1 MGEGVAP
8 GRPRVSPR
16 LAAGVSA
23 ARAAAVLFF
32 QAFQATTP
40 RIAAS
45 VKKATLG
52 MPGTSPTTP
61 MMAAAM
67 VSARYWPNTWPIMA
81 WAMSCERE
89 ARVTSMAT
97 AEDTSS
103 AGSCATRP
111 SPMDSRV

>member
-1 MGEGVAP
+1 M
-8 GRPRVSPR
+8 
-16 LAAGVSA
+16 AAGDSA
-23 ARAAAVLFF
+23 ARASAVLFF
-32 QAFQATTP
+32 QAFQAMKK

-52 MPGTSPTTP
+52 MPGTRPTTARI
-61 MMAAAM
+61 AAAM

-103 AGSCATRP
+103 AGSWATRP
-111 SPMDSRV
+111 SPMESRV